1 MTEASVIRGGLS
13 NDEKA
18 RFAAVRTRAET
29 LGVLDIN
36 FCGAESNDSLVS
48 YECTLDIIEKHKT
61 RLDQNAGEA

>member
-1 MTEASVIRGGLS
+1 MKEASVIRRGLS
-13 NDEKA
+13 DAEKA
-18 RFAAVRTRAET
+18 RFAAVRTRAEK

-48 YECTLDIIEKHKT
+48 YERTLDIIKKHKT